1 MVGLGILILLILP
14 AEVLIGHLASLMP
27 AGLAVI
33 IVGAAMFCGV
43 ISGTRILAAKISKR

>member
-14 AEVLIGHLASLMP
+14 AEVIIRHMASLMT

-43 ISGTRILAAKISKR
+43 ISGTRKKKKKISKR